1 MNFFYRYSI
10 PPKIS
15 LESARVARSQESTFR
30 NSLSSLS
37 LSLSLSL
44 PRASGKQDEGNRD
57 GSQRKQAHRS
67 QNAPARSSAT
77 ISGRV
82 RRHPLAP
89 DTLRAAETTLYLPLP
104 RARARYVPRLLLP
117 VLGQKSRPEDER
129 KPRETSRLVRI
140 PQSVG
145 TTRVLMQVSGFPDF
159 RT

>member
-1 MNFFYRYSI
+1 VRA
-10 PPKIS
+10 
-15 LESARVARSQESTFR
+15 LLARKNQRFVTAFP
-30 NSLSSLS
+30 LSLS

-44 PRASGKQDEGNRD
+44 ARGRMRHADNPRASGKQDEGNRD